1 MVCLTFPPA
10 TGMTESLKAGK
21 VITLPTVG
29 LFADGAA
36 VRTVGQETFR
46 VSFFSVPEV
55 IICFVAVWW
64 GSCSCCCKEVFWF
77 DLMCSLRCFCL
88 SSGWMCY
95 DVFQRLPIRYIIQF
109 SLFLIYLIHSSA
121 FPR

>member
-46 VSFFSVPEV
+46 VSFFFQYL
-55 IICFVAVWW
+55 CFVAVWW
-64 GSCSCCCKEVFWF
+64 GSCSCCCKEF
-77 DLMCSLRCFCL
+77 FCL
-88 SSGWMCY
+88 
-95 DVFQRLPIRYIIQF
+95 D
-109 SLFLIYLIHSSA
+109 
-121 FPR
+121 